1 LADLDS
7 TLPLVNHLRSKNPYV
22 EQFMAMTNTRDRYG
36 ALSIGMHWLMFL
48 LLVAVFACMEL
59 RELYPKGSDPREALK
74 SWHFTLGLTVFALV
88 WLRLALR
95 LFQLVPAITP
105 QPVRWQALL
114 AKLVHLA
121 LYAFMLGMPVLGW
134 LILSGEGKPVPF
146 YGLELPG
153 LIAENEALAEDF
165 EELHT
170 TIGEIGYYLIGLHA
184 VAALFHHYFLKDNTL
199 RRMLPGG

>member
-1 LADLDS
+1 MDDFQP
-7 TLPLVNHLRSKNPYV
+7 TLPEKGNLS
-22 EQFMAMTNTRDRYG
+22 MAMTNTRDRYG
-36 ALSIGMHWLMFL
+36 ALSITMHWLMFL

-59 RELYPKGSDPREALK
+59 REIYPKGSDPREALK

-153 LIAENEALAEDF
+153 LIAENEVLAEDI
-165 EELHT
+165 EEIHT
-170 TIGEIGYYLIGLHA
+170 TIGELGYYLIGLHA
-184 VAALFHHYFLKDNTL
+184 AAALFHHYFLKDNTL